1 MTNQVMP
8 GKNHQVSN
16 FPFFEVSDLAINRW
30 KDNTVAKMKLNE
42 KVKISQEIMSEIYE
56 RNIPEYNN
64 AIGAIF
70 KQE

>member
-1 MTNQVMP
+1 MP

-16 FPFFEVSDLAINRW
+16 FPFFAVSDLAINRW
-30 KDNTVAKMKLNE
+30 KNNTVVKMKLNE
-42 KVKISQEIMSEIYE
+42 KVETSQEIMSEIYE

-70 KQE
+70 KQEPEK